1 MIDWIS
7 TWAQSIIIAV
17 IIATIIEMILPSGSS
32 KKYIKV
38 VTGVYILFTI
48 ISPVITKFTGKTL
61 AVSDILE
68 LDSYVN
74 EIKQKEVSQ
83 NLLAENNS
91 SSIKDIYTANLKSDI
106 KNKLKQKGYSAN
118 NIVLT
123 VGDDE
128 NYTLNKIEIYIEKI
142 KEDKQEVNEIEAVNK
157 INITIS
163 NTVVEKNNN
172 KSSISDKEKEKIKQ
186 YLSSVY
192 EIDEKDILVGNEKL
206 MLEEKIDFKKCDE
219 VGTILYV
226 AIDKKYVGYVLIADK
241 IKQDSPKTIRE
252 LKAMNIKE
260 TVMLTGDKKEVGE
273 YVAKKLNMDKVYT
286 ELLPDGKVEKV
297 EELLKQKSENG
308 KLVFVGDGINDAPVL
323 TISDIGVAM
332 GGLGSDAA
340 IEAADIVIMT
350 DETSKISKAIN
361 LSKKTMRIVREN
373 IIFAIFVKIAVLVL
387 TAFGASTMWEA
398 VFADVGVSVIAIIN
412 ALRMLNIKKFE

>member
-38 VTGVYILFTI
+38 VTGIYILFTI

-91 SSIKDIYTANLKSDI
+91 ASIKDIYTANLKSDI
-106 KNKLKQKGYSAN
+106 KNKLKQKGYNAN

-128 NYTLNKIEIYIEKI
+128 NYTLNKIEIDIEKI

-172 KSSISDKEKEKIKQ
+172 KSSVLDKEKEKIKQ

-192 EIDEKDILVGNEKL
+192 EIDEKDILVN
-206 MLEEKIDFKKCDE
+206 
-219 VGTILYV
+219 
-226 AIDKKYVGYVLIADK
+226 
-241 IKQDSPKTIRE
+241 
-252 LKAMNIKE
+252 
-260 TVMLTGDKKEVGE
+260 
-273 YVAKKLNMDKVYT
+273 
-286 ELLPDGKVEKV
+286 
-297 EELLKQKSENG
+297 
-308 KLVFVGDGINDAPVL
+308 
-323 TISDIGVAM
+323 
-332 GGLGSDAA
+332 
-340 IEAADIVIMT
+340 
-350 DETSKISKAIN
+350 
-361 LSKKTMRIVREN
+361 
-373 IIFAIFVKIAVLVL
+373 
-387 TAFGASTMWEA
+387 
-398 VFADVGVSVIAIIN
+398 
-412 ALRMLNIKKFE
+412 

>member
-128 NYTLNKIEIYIEKI
+128 NYTLNKIELDIEKI

-163 NTVVEKNNN
+163 NSVVEKNNN
-172 KSSISDKEKEKIKQ
+172 KSSISDNEKKKIKQ

-192 EIDEKDILVGNEKL
+192 EIDEKDILVN
-206 MLEEKIDFKKCDE
+206 
-219 VGTILYV
+219 
-226 AIDKKYVGYVLIADK
+226 
-241 IKQDSPKTIRE
+241 
-252 LKAMNIKE
+252 
-260 TVMLTGDKKEVGE
+260 
-273 YVAKKLNMDKVYT
+273 
-286 ELLPDGKVEKV
+286 
-297 EELLKQKSENG
+297 
-308 KLVFVGDGINDAPVL
+308 
-323 TISDIGVAM
+323 
-332 GGLGSDAA
+332 
-340 IEAADIVIMT
+340 
-350 DETSKISKAIN
+350 
-361 LSKKTMRIVREN
+361 
-373 IIFAIFVKIAVLVL
+373 
-387 TAFGASTMWEA
+387 
-398 VFADVGVSVIAIIN
+398 
-412 ALRMLNIKKFE
+412 

>member
-7 TWAQSIIIAV
+7 TWTQSIIIAV

-74 EIKQKEVSQ
+74 EIKQKEVTQ

-128 NYTLNKIEIYIEKI
+128 NYTLNKIELDIKKI

-163 NTVVEKNNN
+163 NSVVEKNNN
-172 KSSISDKEKEKIKQ
+172 KSSILDKEKEKIKQ

-192 EIDEKDILVGNEKL
+192 EIDEKDILVN
-206 MLEEKIDFKKCDE
+206 
-219 VGTILYV
+219 
-226 AIDKKYVGYVLIADK
+226 
-241 IKQDSPKTIRE
+241 
-252 LKAMNIKE
+252 
-260 TVMLTGDKKEVGE
+260 
-273 YVAKKLNMDKVYT
+273 
-286 ELLPDGKVEKV
+286 
-297 EELLKQKSENG
+297 
-308 KLVFVGDGINDAPVL
+308 
-323 TISDIGVAM
+323 
-332 GGLGSDAA
+332 
-340 IEAADIVIMT
+340 
-350 DETSKISKAIN
+350 
-361 LSKKTMRIVREN
+361 
-373 IIFAIFVKIAVLVL
+373 
-387 TAFGASTMWEA
+387 
-398 VFADVGVSVIAIIN
+398 
-412 ALRMLNIKKFE
+412 

>member
-91 SSIKDIYTANLKSDI
+91 ASIKDIYTANLKSDI

-128 NYTLNKIEIYIEKI
+128 NYTLNKIELDIEKI

-157 INITIS
+157 IDITIS
-163 NTVVEKNNN
+163 NTVVENNNN

-192 EIDEKDILVGNEKL
+192 EIDEKDILVN
-206 MLEEKIDFKKCDE
+206 
-219 VGTILYV
+219 
-226 AIDKKYVGYVLIADK
+226 
-241 IKQDSPKTIRE
+241 
-252 LKAMNIKE
+252 
-260 TVMLTGDKKEVGE
+260 
-273 YVAKKLNMDKVYT
+273 
-286 ELLPDGKVEKV
+286 
-297 EELLKQKSENG
+297 
-308 KLVFVGDGINDAPVL
+308 
-323 TISDIGVAM
+323 
-332 GGLGSDAA
+332 
-340 IEAADIVIMT
+340 
-350 DETSKISKAIN
+350 
-361 LSKKTMRIVREN
+361 
-373 IIFAIFVKIAVLVL
+373 
-387 TAFGASTMWEA
+387 
-398 VFADVGVSVIAIIN
+398 
-412 ALRMLNIKKFE
+412 

>member
-123 VGDDE
+123 VGDDK
-128 NYTLNKIEIYIEKI
+128 NYTLNKIELDIEKI

-163 NTVVEKNNN
+163 NSVVEKNNN

-192 EIDEKDILVGNEKL
+192 EIDEKDILVN
-206 MLEEKIDFKKCDE
+206 
-219 VGTILYV
+219 
-226 AIDKKYVGYVLIADK
+226 
-241 IKQDSPKTIRE
+241 
-252 LKAMNIKE
+252 
-260 TVMLTGDKKEVGE
+260 
-273 YVAKKLNMDKVYT
+273 
-286 ELLPDGKVEKV
+286 
-297 EELLKQKSENG
+297 
-308 KLVFVGDGINDAPVL
+308 
-323 TISDIGVAM
+323 
-332 GGLGSDAA
+332 
-340 IEAADIVIMT
+340 
-350 DETSKISKAIN
+350 
-361 LSKKTMRIVREN
+361 
-373 IIFAIFVKIAVLVL
+373 
-387 TAFGASTMWEA
+387 
-398 VFADVGVSVIAIIN
+398 
-412 ALRMLNIKKFE
+412 

>member
-106 KNKLKQKGYSAN
+106 KNKLKQKGYNAN

-128 NYTLNKIEIYIEKI
+128 NYTLNKIELDIEKI

-157 INITIS
+157 IDITIS
-163 NTVVEKNNN
+163 NTVVENKNN

-192 EIDEKDILVGNEKL
+192 EIDEKDILVN
-206 MLEEKIDFKKCDE
+206 
-219 VGTILYV
+219 
-226 AIDKKYVGYVLIADK
+226 
-241 IKQDSPKTIRE
+241 
-252 LKAMNIKE
+252 
-260 TVMLTGDKKEVGE
+260 
-273 YVAKKLNMDKVYT
+273 
-286 ELLPDGKVEKV
+286 
-297 EELLKQKSENG
+297 
-308 KLVFVGDGINDAPVL
+308 
-323 TISDIGVAM
+323 
-332 GGLGSDAA
+332 
-340 IEAADIVIMT
+340 
-350 DETSKISKAIN
+350 
-361 LSKKTMRIVREN
+361 
-373 IIFAIFVKIAVLVL
+373 
-387 TAFGASTMWEA
+387 
-398 VFADVGVSVIAIIN
+398 
-412 ALRMLNIKKFE
+412 

>member
-123 VGDDE
+123 VGDDK
-128 NYTLNKIEIYIEKI
+128 NYTLNKIELDIEKI

-157 INITIS
+157 IDITIS

-192 EIDEKDILVGNEKL
+192 EIDEKDIL
-206 MLEEKIDFKKCDE
+206 
-219 VGTILYV
+219 
-226 AIDKKYVGYVLIADK
+226 
-241 IKQDSPKTIRE
+241 
-252 LKAMNIKE
+252 
-260 TVMLTGDKKEVGE
+260 
-273 YVAKKLNMDKVYT
+273 
-286 ELLPDGKVEKV
+286 
-297 EELLKQKSENG
+297 
-308 KLVFVGDGINDAPVL
+308 IN
-323 TISDIGVAM
+323 
-332 GGLGSDAA
+332 
-340 IEAADIVIMT
+340 
-350 DETSKISKAIN
+350 
-361 LSKKTMRIVREN
+361 
-373 IIFAIFVKIAVLVL
+373 
-387 TAFGASTMWEA
+387 
-398 VFADVGVSVIAIIN
+398 
-412 ALRMLNIKKFE
+412 

>member
-106 KNKLKQKGYSAN
+106 KNKLKQKGYNAN

-128 NYTLNKIEIYIEKI
+128 NYTLNKIELDIEKI

-163 NTVVEKNNN
+163 NSVVEKNNN

-192 EIDEKDILVGNEKL
+192 EIDEKDILVN
-206 MLEEKIDFKKCDE
+206 
-219 VGTILYV
+219 
-226 AIDKKYVGYVLIADK
+226 
-241 IKQDSPKTIRE
+241 
-252 LKAMNIKE
+252 
-260 TVMLTGDKKEVGE
+260 
-273 YVAKKLNMDKVYT
+273 
-286 ELLPDGKVEKV
+286 
-297 EELLKQKSENG
+297 
-308 KLVFVGDGINDAPVL
+308 
-323 TISDIGVAM
+323 
-332 GGLGSDAA
+332 
-340 IEAADIVIMT
+340 
-350 DETSKISKAIN
+350 
-361 LSKKTMRIVREN
+361 
-373 IIFAIFVKIAVLVL
+373 
-387 TAFGASTMWEA
+387 
-398 VFADVGVSVIAIIN
+398 
-412 ALRMLNIKKFE
+412 

>member
-128 NYTLNKIEIYIEKI
+128 NYTLNKIELDIEKI
-142 KEDKQEVNEIEAVNK
+142 KEDKQEVNEIEAVNQ

-163 NTVVEKNNN
+163 NSVVEKNKN
-172 KSSISDKEKEKIKQ
+172 KSSILDKEKEKIKQ

-192 EIDEKDILVGNEKL
+192 EIDEKDILVN
-206 MLEEKIDFKKCDE
+206 
-219 VGTILYV
+219 
-226 AIDKKYVGYVLIADK
+226 
-241 IKQDSPKTIRE
+241 
-252 LKAMNIKE
+252 
-260 TVMLTGDKKEVGE
+260 
-273 YVAKKLNMDKVYT
+273 
-286 ELLPDGKVEKV
+286 
-297 EELLKQKSENG
+297 
-308 KLVFVGDGINDAPVL
+308 
-323 TISDIGVAM
+323 
-332 GGLGSDAA
+332 
-340 IEAADIVIMT
+340 
-350 DETSKISKAIN
+350 
-361 LSKKTMRIVREN
+361 
-373 IIFAIFVKIAVLVL
+373 
-387 TAFGASTMWEA
+387 
-398 VFADVGVSVIAIIN
+398 
-412 ALRMLNIKKFE
+412 

>member
-106 KNKLKQKGYSAN
+106 KNKLKQKGYNAN

-128 NYTLNKIEIYIEKI
+128 NYTLNKIELDIEKI

-157 INITIS
+157 IDITIS
-163 NTVVEKNNN
+163 NTVVENNNN

-192 EIDEKDILVGNEKL
+192 EIDEKDIL
-206 MLEEKIDFKKCDE
+206 
-219 VGTILYV
+219 
-226 AIDKKYVGYVLIADK
+226 
-241 IKQDSPKTIRE
+241 
-252 LKAMNIKE
+252 
-260 TVMLTGDKKEVGE
+260 
-273 YVAKKLNMDKVYT
+273 
-286 ELLPDGKVEKV
+286 
-297 EELLKQKSENG
+297 
-308 KLVFVGDGINDAPVL
+308 IN
-323 TISDIGVAM
+323 
-332 GGLGSDAA
+332 
-340 IEAADIVIMT
+340 
-350 DETSKISKAIN
+350 
-361 LSKKTMRIVREN
+361 
-373 IIFAIFVKIAVLVL
+373 
-387 TAFGASTMWEA
+387 
-398 VFADVGVSVIAIIN
+398 
-412 ALRMLNIKKFE
+412 

>member
-192 EIDEKDILVGNEKL
+192 EIDEKDILVN
-206 MLEEKIDFKKCDE
+206 
-219 VGTILYV
+219 
-226 AIDKKYVGYVLIADK
+226 
-241 IKQDSPKTIRE
+241 
-252 LKAMNIKE
+252 
-260 TVMLTGDKKEVGE
+260 
-273 YVAKKLNMDKVYT
+273 
-286 ELLPDGKVEKV
+286 
-297 EELLKQKSENG
+297 
-308 KLVFVGDGINDAPVL
+308 
-323 TISDIGVAM
+323 
-332 GGLGSDAA
+332 
-340 IEAADIVIMT
+340 
-350 DETSKISKAIN
+350 
-361 LSKKTMRIVREN
+361 
-373 IIFAIFVKIAVLVL
+373 
-387 TAFGASTMWEA
+387 
-398 VFADVGVSVIAIIN
+398 
-412 ALRMLNIKKFE
+412 

>member
-142 KEDKQEVNEIEAVNK
+142 KEDTQEVNEIEAVNK

-192 EIDEKDILVGNEKL
+192 EIDEKDILVN
-206 MLEEKIDFKKCDE
+206 
-219 VGTILYV
+219 
-226 AIDKKYVGYVLIADK
+226 
-241 IKQDSPKTIRE
+241 
-252 LKAMNIKE
+252 
-260 TVMLTGDKKEVGE
+260 
-273 YVAKKLNMDKVYT
+273 
-286 ELLPDGKVEKV
+286 
-297 EELLKQKSENG
+297 
-308 KLVFVGDGINDAPVL
+308 
-323 TISDIGVAM
+323 
-332 GGLGSDAA
+332 
-340 IEAADIVIMT
+340 
-350 DETSKISKAIN
+350 
-361 LSKKTMRIVREN
+361 
-373 IIFAIFVKIAVLVL
+373 
-387 TAFGASTMWEA
+387 
-398 VFADVGVSVIAIIN
+398 
-412 ALRMLNIKKFE
+412 

>member
-106 KNKLKQKGYSAN
+106 KNKLKQKGYNAN
-118 NIVLT
+118 NIALT

-128 NYTLNKIEIYIEKI
+128 NYTLNKIELDIKKI

-157 INITIS
+157 IDITIS
-163 NTVVEKNNN
+163 NSVVEKNNN

-192 EIDEKDILVGNEKL
+192 EIDEKDILVN
-206 MLEEKIDFKKCDE
+206 
-219 VGTILYV
+219 
-226 AIDKKYVGYVLIADK
+226 
-241 IKQDSPKTIRE
+241 
-252 LKAMNIKE
+252 
-260 TVMLTGDKKEVGE
+260 
-273 YVAKKLNMDKVYT
+273 
-286 ELLPDGKVEKV
+286 
-297 EELLKQKSENG
+297 
-308 KLVFVGDGINDAPVL
+308 
-323 TISDIGVAM
+323 
-332 GGLGSDAA
+332 
-340 IEAADIVIMT
+340 
-350 DETSKISKAIN
+350 
-361 LSKKTMRIVREN
+361 
-373 IIFAIFVKIAVLVL
+373 
-387 TAFGASTMWEA
+387 
-398 VFADVGVSVIAIIN
+398 
-412 ALRMLNIKKFE
+412 

>member
-68 LDSYVN
+68 LDSHVN

-123 VGDDE
+123 VGDDK
-128 NYTLNKIEIYIEKI
+128 NYTLNKIELDIEKI

-192 EIDEKDILVGNEKL
+192 EIDEKDILVN
-206 MLEEKIDFKKCDE
+206 
-219 VGTILYV
+219 
-226 AIDKKYVGYVLIADK
+226 
-241 IKQDSPKTIRE
+241 
-252 LKAMNIKE
+252 
-260 TVMLTGDKKEVGE
+260 
-273 YVAKKLNMDKVYT
+273 
-286 ELLPDGKVEKV
+286 
-297 EELLKQKSENG
+297 
-308 KLVFVGDGINDAPVL
+308 
-323 TISDIGVAM
+323 
-332 GGLGSDAA
+332 
-340 IEAADIVIMT
+340 
-350 DETSKISKAIN
+350 
-361 LSKKTMRIVREN
+361 
-373 IIFAIFVKIAVLVL
+373 
-387 TAFGASTMWEA
+387 
-398 VFADVGVSVIAIIN
+398 
-412 ALRMLNIKKFE
+412 

>member
-128 NYTLNKIEIYIEKI
+128 NYTLNKIELDIEKI

-192 EIDEKDILVGNEKL
+192 EIDEKDIL
-206 MLEEKIDFKKCDE
+206 
-219 VGTILYV
+219 
-226 AIDKKYVGYVLIADK
+226 
-241 IKQDSPKTIRE
+241 
-252 LKAMNIKE
+252 
-260 TVMLTGDKKEVGE
+260 
-273 YVAKKLNMDKVYT
+273 
-286 ELLPDGKVEKV
+286 
-297 EELLKQKSENG
+297 
-308 KLVFVGDGINDAPVL
+308 IN
-323 TISDIGVAM
+323 
-332 GGLGSDAA
+332 
-340 IEAADIVIMT
+340 
-350 DETSKISKAIN
+350 
-361 LSKKTMRIVREN
+361 
-373 IIFAIFVKIAVLVL
+373 
-387 TAFGASTMWEA
+387 
-398 VFADVGVSVIAIIN
+398 
-412 ALRMLNIKKFE
+412 

>member
-106 KNKLKQKGYSAN
+106 KNKLKQKGYNAN

-128 NYTLNKIEIYIEKI
+128 NYTLNKIELDIEKI
-142 KEDKQEVNEIEAVNK
+142 KEDKQEVNEIEAVNQ

-163 NTVVEKNNN
+163 NSVVEKNNN

-192 EIDEKDILVGNEKL
+192 EIDEKDILVN
-206 MLEEKIDFKKCDE
+206 
-219 VGTILYV
+219 
-226 AIDKKYVGYVLIADK
+226 
-241 IKQDSPKTIRE
+241 
-252 LKAMNIKE
+252 
-260 TVMLTGDKKEVGE
+260 
-273 YVAKKLNMDKVYT
+273 
-286 ELLPDGKVEKV
+286 
-297 EELLKQKSENG
+297 
-308 KLVFVGDGINDAPVL
+308 
-323 TISDIGVAM
+323 
-332 GGLGSDAA
+332 
-340 IEAADIVIMT
+340 
-350 DETSKISKAIN
+350 
-361 LSKKTMRIVREN
+361 
-373 IIFAIFVKIAVLVL
+373 
-387 TAFGASTMWEA
+387 
-398 VFADVGVSVIAIIN
+398 
-412 ALRMLNIKKFE
+412 

>member
-128 NYTLNKIEIYIEKI
+128 NYTLNKIELDIKKI

-157 INITIS
+157 INIIIS
-163 NTVVEKNNN
+163 NSVVEKNNN

-192 EIDEKDILVGNEKL
+192 EIDEKDILVN
-206 MLEEKIDFKKCDE
+206 
-219 VGTILYV
+219 
-226 AIDKKYVGYVLIADK
+226 
-241 IKQDSPKTIRE
+241 
-252 LKAMNIKE
+252 
-260 TVMLTGDKKEVGE
+260 
-273 YVAKKLNMDKVYT
+273 
-286 ELLPDGKVEKV
+286 
-297 EELLKQKSENG
+297 
-308 KLVFVGDGINDAPVL
+308 
-323 TISDIGVAM
+323 
-332 GGLGSDAA
+332 
-340 IEAADIVIMT
+340 
-350 DETSKISKAIN
+350 
-361 LSKKTMRIVREN
+361 
-373 IIFAIFVKIAVLVL
+373 
-387 TAFGASTMWEA
+387 
-398 VFADVGVSVIAIIN
+398 
-412 ALRMLNIKKFE
+412 

>member
-128 NYTLNKIEIYIEKI
+128 NYTLNKIELDIKKI
-142 KEDKQEVNEIEAVNK
+142 KEDKQEANEIEAVNK

-163 NTVVEKNNN
+163 NSVVEKNNN

-192 EIDEKDILVGNEKL
+192 EIDEKDILVN
-206 MLEEKIDFKKCDE
+206 
-219 VGTILYV
+219 
-226 AIDKKYVGYVLIADK
+226 
-241 IKQDSPKTIRE
+241 
-252 LKAMNIKE
+252 
-260 TVMLTGDKKEVGE
+260 
-273 YVAKKLNMDKVYT
+273 
-286 ELLPDGKVEKV
+286 
-297 EELLKQKSENG
+297 
-308 KLVFVGDGINDAPVL
+308 
-323 TISDIGVAM
+323 
-332 GGLGSDAA
+332 
-340 IEAADIVIMT
+340 
-350 DETSKISKAIN
+350 
-361 LSKKTMRIVREN
+361 
-373 IIFAIFVKIAVLVL
+373 
-387 TAFGASTMWEA
+387 
-398 VFADVGVSVIAIIN
+398 
-412 ALRMLNIKKFE
+412 

>member
-128 NYTLNKIEIYIEKI
+128 NYTLNKIELDIKKI

-163 NTVVEKNNN
+163 NSVVKKNNN
-172 KSSISDKEKEKIKQ
+172 KSSILDKEKEKIKQ

-192 EIDEKDILVGNEKL
+192 EIDEKDILVN
-206 MLEEKIDFKKCDE
+206 
-219 VGTILYV
+219 
-226 AIDKKYVGYVLIADK
+226 
-241 IKQDSPKTIRE
+241 
-252 LKAMNIKE
+252 
-260 TVMLTGDKKEVGE
+260 
-273 YVAKKLNMDKVYT
+273 
-286 ELLPDGKVEKV
+286 
-297 EELLKQKSENG
+297 
-308 KLVFVGDGINDAPVL
+308 
-323 TISDIGVAM
+323 
-332 GGLGSDAA
+332 
-340 IEAADIVIMT
+340 
-350 DETSKISKAIN
+350 
-361 LSKKTMRIVREN
+361 
-373 IIFAIFVKIAVLVL
+373 
-387 TAFGASTMWEA
+387 
-398 VFADVGVSVIAIIN
+398 
-412 ALRMLNIKKFE
+412 

>member
-74 EIKQKEVSQ
+74 EIKQKELSQ
-83 NLLAENNS
+83 NLLAENNA

-106 KNKLKQKGYSAN
+106 KNKLKQKGYNAN

-128 NYTLNKIEIYIEKI
+128 NYTLNKIELDIEKI
-142 KEDKQEVNEIEAVNK
+142 EEDDKQEVNEIEAVNK
-157 INITIS
+157 IDITIS
-163 NTVVEKNNN
+163 NTVVENNNN

-192 EIDEKDILVGNEKL
+192 EIDEKDILVN
-206 MLEEKIDFKKCDE
+206 
-219 VGTILYV
+219 
-226 AIDKKYVGYVLIADK
+226 
-241 IKQDSPKTIRE
+241 
-252 LKAMNIKE
+252 
-260 TVMLTGDKKEVGE
+260 
-273 YVAKKLNMDKVYT
+273 
-286 ELLPDGKVEKV
+286 
-297 EELLKQKSENG
+297 
-308 KLVFVGDGINDAPVL
+308 
-323 TISDIGVAM
+323 
-332 GGLGSDAA
+332 
-340 IEAADIVIMT
+340 
-350 DETSKISKAIN
+350 
-361 LSKKTMRIVREN
+361 
-373 IIFAIFVKIAVLVL
+373 
-387 TAFGASTMWEA
+387 
-398 VFADVGVSVIAIIN
+398 
-412 ALRMLNIKKFE
+412 

>member
-123 VGDDE
+123 VGDDK
-128 NYTLNKIEIYIEKI
+128 NYALNKIEIDIEKI

-192 EIDEKDILVGNEKL
+192 EIDEKDILVN
-206 MLEEKIDFKKCDE
+206 
-219 VGTILYV
+219 
-226 AIDKKYVGYVLIADK
+226 
-241 IKQDSPKTIRE
+241 
-252 LKAMNIKE
+252 
-260 TVMLTGDKKEVGE
+260 
-273 YVAKKLNMDKVYT
+273 
-286 ELLPDGKVEKV
+286 
-297 EELLKQKSENG
+297 
-308 KLVFVGDGINDAPVL
+308 
-323 TISDIGVAM
+323 
-332 GGLGSDAA
+332 
-340 IEAADIVIMT
+340 
-350 DETSKISKAIN
+350 
-361 LSKKTMRIVREN
+361 
-373 IIFAIFVKIAVLVL
+373 
-387 TAFGASTMWEA
+387 
-398 VFADVGVSVIAIIN
+398 
-412 ALRMLNIKKFE
+412 

>member
-123 VGDDE
+123 IGDDK
-128 NYTLNKIEIYIEKI
+128 NYTLNKIELDIEKI

-192 EIDEKDILVGNEKL
+192 EIDEKDILVN
-206 MLEEKIDFKKCDE
+206 
-219 VGTILYV
+219 
-226 AIDKKYVGYVLIADK
+226 
-241 IKQDSPKTIRE
+241 
-252 LKAMNIKE
+252 
-260 TVMLTGDKKEVGE
+260 
-273 YVAKKLNMDKVYT
+273 
-286 ELLPDGKVEKV
+286 
-297 EELLKQKSENG
+297 
-308 KLVFVGDGINDAPVL
+308 
-323 TISDIGVAM
+323 
-332 GGLGSDAA
+332 
-340 IEAADIVIMT
+340 
-350 DETSKISKAIN
+350 
-361 LSKKTMRIVREN
+361 
-373 IIFAIFVKIAVLVL
+373 
-387 TAFGASTMWEA
+387 
-398 VFADVGVSVIAIIN
+398 
-412 ALRMLNIKKFE
+412 

>member
-91 SSIKDIYTANLKSDI
+91 SSFKDIYTANLKSDI
-106 KNKLKQKGYSAN
+106 KNKLKQKGYNAN
-118 NIVLT
+118 NIALT

-128 NYTLNKIEIYIEKI
+128 NYTLNKIELDIKKI

-157 INITIS
+157 IDITIS
-163 NTVVEKNNN
+163 NSVVEKNNN

-192 EIDEKDILVGNEKL
+192 EIDEKDILVN
-206 MLEEKIDFKKCDE
+206 
-219 VGTILYV
+219 
-226 AIDKKYVGYVLIADK
+226 
-241 IKQDSPKTIRE
+241 
-252 LKAMNIKE
+252 
-260 TVMLTGDKKEVGE
+260 
-273 YVAKKLNMDKVYT
+273 
-286 ELLPDGKVEKV
+286 
-297 EELLKQKSENG
+297 
-308 KLVFVGDGINDAPVL
+308 
-323 TISDIGVAM
+323 
-332 GGLGSDAA
+332 
-340 IEAADIVIMT
+340 
-350 DETSKISKAIN
+350 
-361 LSKKTMRIVREN
+361 
-373 IIFAIFVKIAVLVL
+373 
-387 TAFGASTMWEA
+387 
-398 VFADVGVSVIAIIN
+398 
-412 ALRMLNIKKFE
+412 

>member
-91 SSIKDIYTANLKSDI
+91 SSIKDIYTANLKNDI

-123 VGDDE
+123 VGDDK
-128 NYTLNKIEIYIEKI
+128 NYTLNKIELDIEKI

-157 INITIS
+157 IDITIS
-163 NTVVEKNNN
+163 NTVVENNNN

-192 EIDEKDILVGNEKL
+192 EIDEKDIL
-206 MLEEKIDFKKCDE
+206 
-219 VGTILYV
+219 
-226 AIDKKYVGYVLIADK
+226 
-241 IKQDSPKTIRE
+241 
-252 LKAMNIKE
+252 
-260 TVMLTGDKKEVGE
+260 
-273 YVAKKLNMDKVYT
+273 
-286 ELLPDGKVEKV
+286 
-297 EELLKQKSENG
+297 
-308 KLVFVGDGINDAPVL
+308 IN
-323 TISDIGVAM
+323 
-332 GGLGSDAA
+332 
-340 IEAADIVIMT
+340 
-350 DETSKISKAIN
+350 
-361 LSKKTMRIVREN
+361 
-373 IIFAIFVKIAVLVL
+373 
-387 TAFGASTMWEA
+387 
-398 VFADVGVSVIAIIN
+398 
-412 ALRMLNIKKFE
+412 

>member
-128 NYTLNKIEIYIEKI
+128 NYTLNKIELDIKKI
-142 KEDKQEVNEIEAVNK
+142 KEDKQKVNEIEAVNK

-163 NTVVEKNNN
+163 NSVVEKNNN

-192 EIDEKDILVGNEKL
+192 EIDEKDILVN
-206 MLEEKIDFKKCDE
+206 
-219 VGTILYV
+219 
-226 AIDKKYVGYVLIADK
+226 
-241 IKQDSPKTIRE
+241 
-252 LKAMNIKE
+252 
-260 TVMLTGDKKEVGE
+260 
-273 YVAKKLNMDKVYT
+273 
-286 ELLPDGKVEKV
+286 
-297 EELLKQKSENG
+297 
-308 KLVFVGDGINDAPVL
+308 
-323 TISDIGVAM
+323 
-332 GGLGSDAA
+332 
-340 IEAADIVIMT
+340 
-350 DETSKISKAIN
+350 
-361 LSKKTMRIVREN
+361 
-373 IIFAIFVKIAVLVL
+373 
-387 TAFGASTMWEA
+387 
-398 VFADVGVSVIAIIN
+398 
-412 ALRMLNIKKFE
+412 